1 MTTKKA
7 PSVLPSLPFVDQL
20 ALSRFEPADCARD
33 TVGAGDFEAESVKL
47 VMTYRLRISEP
58 TEAVISAAVPWQ
70 RLALLA
76 LDRLNAETREAVVNR
91 ALAAD
96 TAADVDVGAL
106 KEATQAAADRL
117 LGSKRAKRAGMI
129 RGEVWVRPG

>member
-7 PSVLPSLPFVDQL
+7 CVLPVLPYVDQL

-33 TVGAGDFEAESVKL
+33 TVGSGDFEAEAVKL

-58 TEAVISAAVPWQ
+58 TEAVIAAAVPWQ
-70 RLALLA
+70 RIALLA
-76 LDRLNAETREAVVNR
+76 LDRLNTETRTAVVER

-96 TAADVDVGAL
+96 TAADVDTGAL
-106 KEATQAAADRL
+106 KASTQAAADRL
-117 LGSKRAKRAGMI
+117 LGAKRAKRAGAI